1 MLWIAPLIVALA
13 GTSLLAYLAA
23 QVRREILPT
32 EKVID
37 EFGRTLRLALVRT
50 RDETARTRA
59 RRPQR

>member
-23 QVRREILPT
+23 QVRRQIPPT

-37 EFGRTLRLALVRT
+37 EFGRTLRPALVRT
-50 RDETARTRA
+50 QDENARARA
-59 RRPQR
+59 RRQQR

>member
-23 QVRREILPT
+23 QVRREIPPT

-37 EFGRTLRLALVRT
+37 EFGRALRPALVRT
-50 RDETARTRA
+50 RDEAARTRA
-59 RRPQR
+59 RRAQR